1 MPPLVP
7 SASFCLRGG
16 CRELPSCQAT
26 FQQALD
32 TRRLTKGPAPQPSPG
47 GLGLPHGQRSCAGL
61 WCTSVSMESSP
72 LCTCQCPFC
81 PLRDGNSKACISG
94 APCDINFFFQ
104 IKRKRYLMCNVK
116 LIESVVGCQGEVL
129 WAWGW
134 RRTEEDRS
142 HLQEAAAVTSRTA
155 RCGGRG
161 RRTWICGVLDRV
173 RSNCFAGGHI
183 SCSNTSQY

>member
-1 MPPLVP
+1 MQG
-7 SASFCLRGG
+7 ASF
-16 CRELPSCQAT
+16 LPSHLPASSGHTPANQRPSPP
-26 FQQALD
+26 AL
-32 TRRLTKGPAPQPSPG
+32 TRRAGSSPWAAE
-47 GLGLPHGQRSCAGL
+47 LCWTLVH
-61 WCTSVSMESSP
+61 SVSMESSP